1 MTENEQNLNQ
11 QTPDTDADEAAEQA
25 PGEAPAAEEAVA
37 DVPAAEDASAEEPAA
52 EEAPAAEQ
60 APAAEEPPAAEEAPP
75 AEQAPAAEEAPTA
88 EAPPPEEPAAEEAP
102 AAEAPPPP
110 APAEAPEPAEPLS
123 PKERRKL
130 ARSTHTGETRAPRSI
145 EERAR
150 ERAERRRQ
158 KAARRRVYR
167 QRVRGRR
174 AAEGPRAHT
183 RVSEPKAAGI
193 RKVRQGVVV
202 SDKADKT
209 ITVRI
214 DVVHQHRMYK
224 KIVRG
229 SSTLHAHDENNEA
242 HVGDT
247 VRVVESRPLSRT
259 KRWRLTEILERAR

>member
-1 MTENEQNLNQ
+1 MTENEQNLNNE
-11 QTPDTDADEAAEQA
+11 QTPETAADET
-25 PGEAPAAEEAVA
+25 
-37 DVPAAEDASAEEPAA
+37 
-52 EEAPAAEQ
+52 AEQ
-60 APAAEEPPAAEEAPP
+60 APAEAAEQVPAEAAEETATEETAAEEA
-75 AEQAPAAEEAPTA
+75 A
-88 EAPPPEEPAAEEAP
+88 
-102 AAEAPPPP
+102 
-110 APAEAPEPAEPLS
+110 APEPAAAPADAPEPGEALS

-130 ARSTHTGETRAPRSI
+130 ARSTHTGETSAPRPI
-145 EERAR
+145 EERRR

-158 KAARRRVYR
+158 KAEHRRVYR
-167 QRVRGRR
+167 QRVRERR
-174 AAEGPRAHT
+174 ASEGPRADALAP
-183 RVSEPKAAGI
+183 EPRAAGI

-224 KIVRG
+224 KIIRA
-229 SSTLHAHDENNEA
+229 SSTLRAHDENNEA

>member
-1 MTENEQNLNQ
+1 MTENEQNLNEG
-11 QTPDTDADEAAEQA
+11 QTPETAADEPAEQVPAEVVEETAAE
-25 PGEAPAAEEAVA
+25 ETAAEEAA
-37 DVPAAEDASAEEPAA
+37 
-52 EEAPAAEQ
+52 
-60 APAAEEPPAAEEAPP
+60 
-75 AEQAPAAEEAPTA
+75 
-88 EAPPPEEPAAEEAP
+88 
-102 AAEAPPPP
+102 
-110 APAEAPEPAEPLS
+110 APEPAAPEPAAAAAEVPEPGDALS

-130 ARSTHTGETRAPRSI
+130 ARSTHTGETSAPRSI
-145 EERAR
+145 DERGR

-158 KAARRRVYR
+158 KAERRRVYR
-167 QRVRGRR
+167 QRLRERR
-174 AAEGPRAHT
+174 ASEGPRADART
-183 RVSEPKAAGI
+183 PEPKAAGI

-224 KIVRG
+224 KIIRA

-247 VRVVESRPLSRT
+247 VRIVESRPLSRT